1 MSEWKIE
8 KLRGKIKL
16 QTGFPFKSSGY
27 VTQGIKLLRGDN
39 VVQGSLRWEEVKYW
53 PASEISKYEGY
64 QLEEGDVILAMD
76 RPWIDAGL
84 KYAVI
89 STCDL
94 PCLQVQRTARLRGTD
109 KIDSTFLKYVIASP
123 RFTKYVK
130 SINTGSSVP
139 HISGDQI
146 RDFYLPLPPLNIQ
159 QSIADVLSPIDK
171 KIELN
176 NRINT
181 ELEAMAKLI
190 YDYWFVQFDF
200 PDANGK
206 PYKSSGGKM
215 VYSQELKREIPEGW
229 EIRNL
234 SDIEPNIVTGKTPP
248 TAAPENFGGDVPF
261 ICIGDIRGNM
271 HVTKTE
277 LTLSTKGAN
286 SQKGKY
292 VPEGAIC
299 VTCIASPGLVGFA
312 SETSQ
317 TNQQLNTIICHN
329 FEDRYFLYFHLK
341 DYFRFAKAK
350 AGNTFANMNKGD
362 FSSIKVIYPRK
373 EMLKQFSSVLE
384 PSIKKVLFNSK
395 EINQLADLRDWLLPM
410 LMNGQVTVKD
420 AEQESAKQPL

>member
-176 NRINT
+176 NRINA

-215 VYSQELKREIPEGW
+215 AYNQELKREIPDGW
-229 EIRNL
+229 EVKPISEKLSIGSGYAFSSENYQKFGRYKLVTIKNVQNAGLDTTNTDFIDELPDNIKPYCILNKQDTLISLTGNVGRLCIVNENNL
-234 SDIEPNIVTGKTPP
+234 LLNQRVGKFLCPPKWNWYFYCRECSPNDRKLI
-248 TAAPENFGGDVPF
+248 D
-261 ICIGDIRGNM
+261 RGNF
-271 HVTKTE
+271 
-277 LTLSTKGAN
+277 TLGDLCN
-286 SQKGKY
+286 INVISQ
-292 VPEGAIC
+292 V
-299 VTCIASPGLVGFA
+299 
-312 SETSQ
+312 
-317 TNQQLNTIICHN
+317 QL
-329 FEDRYFLYFHLK
+329 
-341 DYFRFAKAK
+341 
-350 AGNTFANMNKGD
+350 
-362 FSSIKVIYPRK
+362 S
-373 EMLKQFSSVLE
+373 
-384 PSIKKVLFNSK
+384 
-395 EINQLADLRDWLLPM
+395 
-410 LMNGQVTVKD
+410 
-420 AEQESAKQPL
+420 